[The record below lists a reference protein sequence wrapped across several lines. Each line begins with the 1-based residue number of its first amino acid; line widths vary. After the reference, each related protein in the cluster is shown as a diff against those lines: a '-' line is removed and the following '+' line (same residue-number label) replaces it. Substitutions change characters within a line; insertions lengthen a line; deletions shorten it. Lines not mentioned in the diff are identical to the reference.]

1 MIPDTPHGWGTVGR
15 TLHWLMALLIL
26 GMFALGW
33 TAVNY
38 PMSPAKLQ
46 IFAWHKSIG
55 LSLLALVVVRILWRL
70 SHGTPTPPPGTSA
83 AERGLAR
90 AGHVGLYFMMILM
103 PVSGYVVNSTANFPL
118 RFFGGFRVPNLI
130 PADKTWQELAE
141 SVHLAGFWAFSAL
154 ILVHV
159 LAALRHHYLKKND
172 VLLKMLPGKG
182 GPG

>member
-1 MIPDTPHGWGTVGR
+1 MTPDGPPGWGRVSR

-46 IFAWHKSIG
+46 IFGWHKSIG

-70 SHGTPTPPPGTSA
+70 SHEAPTPPPEISA
-83 AERGLAR
+83 AERRLAR
-90 AGHVGLYFMMILM
+90 AGHFGLYFMMVLM
-103 PVSGYVVNSTANFPL
+103 PISGYVVNSTANFPL
-118 RFFGGFRVPNLI
+118 RYFGGLRVPNLI
-130 PADKTWQELAE
+130 PADKTWQEFAE
-141 SVHLAGFWAFSAL
+141 SVHLAGFWAFSVL

-159 LAALRHHYLKKND
+159 LAALRHHYLNRND
-172 VLLKMLPGKG
+172 VLLKMLTGKG